1 MKKIQEN
8 CFRCE
13 KVLEIVGNLYFNKP
27 AEVTSRQRMPL
38 KEESQLKC

>member
-8 CFRCE
+8 CFRSSS
-13 KVLEIVGNLYFNKP
+13 EIVGNLYFNKP